1 MEIINDENL
10 TKLIEAMVC
19 VCQEDEDVTINKML
33 YNVFMS

>member
-19 VCQEDEDVTINKML
+19 ACQEDEDVTISKML
-33 YNVFMS
+33 YNVFRS